1 MQKKGFNSEGRRERE
16 EFCPRKTE
24 KEYFCVSPQL
34 FTLDWASSIK
44 DGHSH
49 KLDGEA
55 GERGGVLFSRE
66 KRRRVLLVAEE
77 ACFYC
82 QE

>member
-1 MQKKGFNSEGRRERE
+1 M
-16 EFCPRKTE
+16 
-24 KEYFCVSPQL
+24 SPQL

-66 KRRRVLLVAEE
+66 KRGRVLLVAEE

-82 QE
+82 QEEESTDVKRVLLGELMLSSFELGV